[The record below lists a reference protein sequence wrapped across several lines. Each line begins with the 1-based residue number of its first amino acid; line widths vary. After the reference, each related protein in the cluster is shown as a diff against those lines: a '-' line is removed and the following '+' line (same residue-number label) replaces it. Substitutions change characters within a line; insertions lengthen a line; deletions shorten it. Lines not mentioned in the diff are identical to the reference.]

1 MTKVQ
6 DFLNENLKLTGVIL
20 TRYDKRKVLS
30 REVHENLLKT
40 FDKTLFETKISDN
53 VAIAE
58 APAHNIDIFRYAPT
72 STGAKDYMSLC
83 EEIVQ
88 R

>member
-1 MTKVQ
+1 M
-6 DFLNENLKLTGVIL
+6 
-20 TRYDKRKVLS
+20 
-30 REVHENLLKT
+30 LLIGLLVDSQNAI
-40 FDKTLFETKISDN
+40 FGNTLFETKISDN

-72 STGAKDYMSLC
+72 STVAKDYMSLC